1 MAAIDRRRPKWIG
14 WIPAM
19 VLSIIIVAVIVTTAM
34 LMGGGLGQDREPTA
48 DEATDRGASLF
59 SDSGV
64 KYIYQTREIKLDL
77 RDAPIEAAAL
87 GLPEDGDVTFEQQS
101 GPFGIVMP
109 FTVMLRTPAGTGLT
123 EIETLETTISTAGG
137 HVAEVRSQ
145 AMPGAG
151 FKDALDLMRARA
163 EEFGYAVDLD
173 RITAE
178 MGDAVRAGKKYTY
191 TTGPGEALGARATV
205 DMTCD
210 ESASCEVV
218 FKITPGVG

>member
-1 MAAIDRRRPKWIG
+1 MAVIDRRRPKWIG

-19 VLSIIIVAVIVTTAM
+19 ALSIIIVAVIVTTAM
-34 LMGGGLGQDREPTA
+34 LMAGGLGQDREPTA

-59 SDSGV
+59 TDNGV
-64 KYIYQTREIKLDL
+64 KYIYRTREINLDL

-87 GLPEDGDVTFEQQS
+87 GLPDDGDVTFGQQS

-109 FTVMLRTPAGTGLT
+109 YTVVLRTPAGTGLT
-123 EIETLETTISTAGG
+123 ELETFETRISTAGG
-137 HVAEVRSQ
+137 QVAEVRSQ
-145 AMPGAG
+145 AMPVSG
-151 FKDALDLMRARA
+151 FKDALDLVRARA
-163 EEFGYAVDLD
+163 EEFGYAVDTN

-178 MGDAVRAGKKYTY
+178 MGDAVRAGKKYSY
-191 TTGPGEALGARATV
+191 TTGPGEALGASTTV